1 MYPNTF
7 AGLVQAAVDAGVPGQ
22 AIEEME
28 ARGVSSLETARQAL
42 DRGLVSEQ
50 LQAYLQALVAT
61 AFAFGQQ
68 NRSRGAVRT
77 RRDLPVLR
85 HSSGGSMQ
93 KALAAALPQNREAAL
108 REFRNDIWARSN
120 TRSQDS
126 RWKSWCKICWE
137 WNVSPLPLTPE
148 VIEKVSASLKAG
160 GYKSVRQFFSRARR
174 EHIVSTCL
182 QVPPEVELSMK
193 DAVRSLERG
202 LGGPALKE
210 AFRREDIKLAVKSR
224 DECGVAALIALGIWF
239 LLRELEIAALRVRDI
254 VIDIDQKTV
263 SLTLSASKTDTVGN
277 SVVRTHKCYCSFVD
291 KGMCPYHA
299 SLKFLPHMPKDPAPP
314 LFSSGAGQPLAKQ
327 EVINIIRSVLHENKI
342 PLTKPGVAGAPC
354 RQRFHGHCLR
364 VSGAQMLCRFGVP
377 LSTIMLLG
385 RWGSKAIER
394 YVQDAELDNFNIVK
408 RQRTA
413 VDLEER
419 IKELAAKVEALQI
432 RPPLVVAKKAHARDE
447 GEAHK
452 LPLLWKT
459 RCGWPYGGSHF
470 LRASEQGETP
480 LCKRCFPH
488 QAELDTP
495 SSDES
500 ETSSESVASSESE
513 AS

>member
-1 MYPNTF
+1 
-7 AGLVQAAVDAGVPGQ
+7 
-22 AIEEME
+22 
-28 ARGVSSLETARQAL
+28 
-42 DRGLVSEQ
+42 
-50 LQAYLQALVAT
+50 
-61 AFAFGQQ
+61 
-68 NRSRGAVRT
+68 
-77 RRDLPVLR
+77 
-85 HSSGGSMQ
+85 
-93 KALAAALPQNREAAL
+93 
-108 REFRNDIWARSN
+108 
-120 TRSQDS
+120 
-126 RWKSWCKICWE
+126 
-137 WNVSPLPLTPE
+137 
-148 VIEKVSASLKAG
+148 
-160 GYKSVRQFFSRARR
+160 
-174 EHIVSTCL
+174 
-182 QVPPEVELSMK
+182 
-193 DAVRSLERG
+193 
-202 LGGPALKE
+202 
-210 AFRREDIKLAVKSR
+210 
-224 DECGVAALIALGIWF
+224 
-239 LLRELEIAALRVRDI
+239 
-254 VIDIDQKTV
+254 
-263 SLTLSASKTDTVGN
+263 
-277 SVVRTHKCYCSFVD
+277 
-291 KGMCPYHA
+291 
-299 SLKFLPHMPKDPAPP
+299 
-314 LFSSGAGQPLAKQ
+314 
-327 EVINIIRSVLHENKI
+327 
-342 PLTKPGVAGAPC
+342 
-354 RQRFHGHCLR
+354 
-364 VSGAQMLCRFGVP
+364 MLCRFGVP

>member
-1 MYPNTF
+1 
-7 AGLVQAAVDAGVPGQ
+7 
-22 AIEEME
+22 
-28 ARGVSSLETARQAL
+28 
-42 DRGLVSEQ
+42 
-50 LQAYLQALVAT
+50 
-61 AFAFGQQ
+61 
-68 NRSRGAVRT
+68 
-77 RRDLPVLR
+77 
-85 HSSGGSMQ
+85 MQ

-354 RQRFHGHCLR
+354 RQRF
-364 VSGAQMLCRFGVP
+364 M
-377 LSTIMLLG
+377 
-385 RWGSKAIER
+385 AI
-394 YVQDAELDNFNIVK
+394 VF
-408 RQRTA
+408 
-413 VDLEER
+413 
-419 IKELAAKVEALQI
+419 
-432 RPPLVVAKKAHARDE
+432 
-447 GEAHK
+447 
-452 LPLLWKT
+452 
-459 RCGWPYGGSHF
+459 
-470 LRASEQGETP
+470 
-480 LCKRCFPH
+480 
-488 QAELDTP
+488 
-495 SSDES
+495 
-500 ETSSESVASSESE
+500 ESVAPRCFADLGYRSARSCYSGAGVAKLLSDMCKMPSWTTSTSSRDSE
-513 AS
+513 RPSIWRNASRSSPPKSRRCKSGPR